1 MPWVAHICITPSSHS
16 QCPSP
21 NTSQK
26 IQYLSSLAQFM
37 HNEQENTKHH
47 YYTSL
52 VLYLVML
59 FSNADGRVYC
69 TVLNTKQQ
77 QQEMKKKMMGTHKPL
92 VKMSNVLAMT
102 WSRHRLPLLSTTFMY
117 NECKNHMICKFMD
130 AHYWYNE
137 AGRWSKQF
145 SMS

>member
-1 MPWVAHICITPSSHS
+1 
-16 QCPSP
+16 
-21 NTSQK
+21 
-26 IQYLSSLAQFM
+26 M

-102 WSRHRLPLLSTTFMY
+102 
-117 NECKNHMICKFMD
+117 
-130 AHYWYNE
+130 
-137 AGRWSKQF
+137 
-145 SMS
+145 